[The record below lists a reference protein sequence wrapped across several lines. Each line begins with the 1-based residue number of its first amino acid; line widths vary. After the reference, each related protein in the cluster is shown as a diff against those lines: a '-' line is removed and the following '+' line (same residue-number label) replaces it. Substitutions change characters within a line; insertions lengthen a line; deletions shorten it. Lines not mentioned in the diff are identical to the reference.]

1 MNMYDFPKEG
11 RSQLACMHAV
21 GVVIKLV
28 GLAVVVVVG
37 LVGH

>member
-11 RSQLACMHAV
+11 RSQLAV

-28 GLAVVVVVG
+28 GLAVVVVVVV
-37 LVGH
+37 VGH